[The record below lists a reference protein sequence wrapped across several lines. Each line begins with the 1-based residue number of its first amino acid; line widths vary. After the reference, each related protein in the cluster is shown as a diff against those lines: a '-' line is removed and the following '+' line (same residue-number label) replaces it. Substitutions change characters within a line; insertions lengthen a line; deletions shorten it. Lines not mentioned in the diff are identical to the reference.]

1 MPKVVP
7 QYKEQ
12 ARKRIIKA
20 ATAEFAKKGYRN
32 VTMNDIAEKVGVS
45 KAALYHYF
53 NSKQSLVAAIAASL
67 LESAVEGEISRRED
81 QSFLEAAEGSFG
93 RLLKSM
99 PGLLPGLPFEV
110 IAEAQRDRGAR
121 DTSVGLESA
130 LAEALSKSWDT
141 CRGEWGMPS
150 DPDATRL
157 VRGLLA
163 LQLGLLAEV
172 SAGIPRQQANEAW
185 VEVVRRVVV
194 SFDVRQ
200 K

>member
-32 VTMNDIAEKVGVS
+32 VTMNDVAEKVGVS
-45 KAALYHYF
+45 KAAVYHYF

-141 CRGEWGMPS
+141 CRGG
-150 DPDATRL
+150 
-157 VRGLLA
+157 
-163 LQLGLLAEV
+163 
-172 SAGIPRQQANEAW
+172 
-185 VEVVRRVVV
+185 
-194 SFDVRQ
+194 
-200 K
+200 